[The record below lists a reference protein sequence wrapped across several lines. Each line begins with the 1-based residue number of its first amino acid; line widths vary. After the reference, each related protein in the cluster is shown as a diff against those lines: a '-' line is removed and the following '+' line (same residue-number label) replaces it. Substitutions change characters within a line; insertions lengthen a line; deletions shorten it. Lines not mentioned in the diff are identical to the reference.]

1 MMNISTER
9 GFIYLIYLYRGIYI
23 YIYIYISL
31 IINYQITKLGQLIS
45 IIDSN
50 AFWNYFKSFG
60 GLVPNPDTFQFNN

>member
-1 MMNISTER
+1 MMSISTER
-9 GFIYLIYLYRGIYI
+9 GFIYLICLYRG
-23 YIYIYISL
+23 IYIYISL
-31 IINYQITKLGQLIS
+31 IINYQITKPGQLIS

>member
-1 MMNISTER
+1 MMSISTER
-9 GFIYLIYLYRGIYI
+9 GFIYLIYLYRGI

-50 AFWNYFKSFG
+50 AFWNYFKAFG
-60 GLVPNPDTFQFNN
+60 GLVLIPDTFQFNN